1 MLKDKIK
8 IFSISFLA
16 IILVVLSNTLAFAE
30 EGDGPPSLA
39 INLVASN
46 STTDSECKITEDKA
60 EPVGFNPDQNETTKI
75 SFTINCDLLI
85 ELNILDSSK
94 NKVVNIIDDEEK
106 SAKDHEITWDG
117 TINNSGG
124 AYVDNGTYEYQ
135 IIAKNT
141 DSKEEVDKVEGDIN
155 VIIAAPTTPTTP
167 TTPTVPTTD
176 DQGTVSL
183 QNTATGTTAETGP
196 GILIYGVFPVL
207 GALYSRRK
215 AKKN

>member
-1 MLKDKIK
+1 MLKNKIK
-8 IFSISFLA
+8 TFSIYFLA

-106 SAKDHEITWDG
+106 SAKDHEVTWDG
-117 TINNSGG
+117 TINNAGG

-141 DSKEEVDKVEGDIN
+141 DSKEEEDKVEGDIN

-167 TTPTVPTTD
+167 TTD

-183 QNTATGTTAETGP
+183 QNTTTGTTAETGP

-207 GALYSRRK
+207 GALYNRRK